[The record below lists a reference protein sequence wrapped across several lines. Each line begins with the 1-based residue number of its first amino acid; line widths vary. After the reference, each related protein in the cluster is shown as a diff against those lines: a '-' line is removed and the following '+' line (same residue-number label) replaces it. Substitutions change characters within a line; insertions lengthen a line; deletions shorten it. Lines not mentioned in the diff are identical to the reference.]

1 MRVKHLL
8 TFIIMVVALFMIF
21 SCTLPFLYVPIG
33 QAVNNIVDEY
43 DLGGENYA
51 AVFYLGD
58 LNTGDTVTENVPQ
71 VPSKTIDVSSLT
83 AQEPSYLFMVDY
95 APRARFGHKVRYVI
109 VSKTT
114 GQIADYMDAEW
125 TPLINGSSVGGV
137 GDLYDYDPSIWKWY
151 KPSWIKDI
159 EMEYINWEN
168 FAPYFPEMEE
178 AEGAIVVNGSNPH
191 HPDAGISEDA
201 NNMYEFYR
209 RFLGDD
215 WVEKLENLGNGVDA
229 LENAIENMVEKEVND
244 LSIYI
249 VTHGGSDVL
258 VMGDTRMTAQEFKE
272 MLNDFPDVTFKIIID
287 ACHSGSFIDDLKG
300 LSNVAIV
307 LTATDA
313 DHSSYGDIDDD
324 GDPNPEDTGGE
335 WTSGFLEDLIEYTS
349 NYDIWSYIISTAY
362 EYQVS
367 EKVVLY
373 WYAWES
379 ACEKDYAK
387 ELELS
392 NPQRSPE
399 YGFPKFPFSY

>member
-58 LNTGDTVTENVPQ
+58 LKAGDTVTENAPQ
-71 VPSKTIDVSSLT
+71 APSKISFALE
-83 AQEPSYLFMVDY
+83 AQEPSYLFMIDY

-114 GQIADYMDAEW
+114 GQITSDMDAEW
-125 TPLINGSSVGGV
+125 TPLVNGSSVEGIEN
-137 GDLYDYDPSIWKWY
+137 LYDYDPGTWKWY
-151 KPSWIKDI
+151 KPSWIKDVEIGEIVFDDIPSLISEI
-159 EMEYINWEN
+159 EV
-168 FAPYFPEMEE
+168 
-178 AEGAIVVNGSNPH
+178 EGAIVVNGNNPR

-201 NNMYEFYR
+201 SNMDEFYR

-215 WVEKLENLGNGVDA
+215 WVEKLEYPDNDEDDLRS
-229 LENAIENMVEKEVND
+229 AIENMVEKGVND

-249 VTHGGSDVL
+249 VTHGGRDVL
-258 VMGDTRMTAQEFKE
+258 VMGDTNMTAQEFKE
-272 MLNDFPDVTFKIIID
+272 MLNDFPNVTFKVIID
-287 ACHSGSFIDDLKG
+287 ACHSGSFVDDLDD
-300 LSNVAIV
+300 LDNVAMI

-313 DHSSYGDIDDD
+313 DHSSYGDIDGPD
-324 GDPNPEDTGGE
+324 DPNPEDTGGE
-335 WTSGFLEDLIEYTS
+335 WTSGFLEDLIEYTTDS
-349 NYDIWSYIISTAY
+349 SWWDYITGIAWQY
-362 EYQVS
+362 EIS

-387 ELELS
+387 KLGLS
-392 NPQRSPE
+392 NPQRWSR
-399 YGFPKFPFSY
+399 YGFLEEFSY

>member
-58 LNTGDTVTENVPQ
+58 LKAGDTVTENAPQ
-71 VPSKTIDVSSLT
+71 APSKISFALE
-83 AQEPSYLFMVDY
+83 AQEPSYLFMIDY

-114 GQIADYMDAEW
+114 GQITSDMDAEW
-125 TPLINGSSVGGV
+125 TPLVNGSSVEGIEN
-137 GDLYDYDPSIWKWY
+137 LYDYDPGTWKWY
-151 KPSWIKDI
+151 KPSWIKDVEIGEIVFDDIPSLISEI
-159 EMEYINWEN
+159 EV
-168 FAPYFPEMEE
+168 
-178 AEGAIVVNGSNPH
+178 EGAIVVNGNNPR

-201 NNMYEFYR
+201 SNMDEFYR

-215 WVEKLENLGNGVDA
+215 WVEKLEYPDNDEDDLRS
-229 LENAIENMVEKEVND
+229 AIENMVEKGVND
-244 LSIYI
+244 LTIYM
-249 VTHGGSDVL
+249 VTHGGRDVL
-258 VMGDTRMTAQEFKE
+258 VMGDTNMTAQEFKE
-272 MLNDFPDVTFKIIID
+272 MLNDFPNVTFKVIID
-287 ACHSGSFIDDLKG
+287 ACHSGSFVDDLDD
-300 LSNVAIV
+300 LDNVAMI

-313 DHSSYGDIDDD
+313 DHSSYGDIDGPD
-324 GDPNPEDTGGE
+324 DPNPEDTGGE
-335 WTSGFLEDLIEYTS
+335 WTSGFLEDLIEYTTDS
-349 NYDIWSYIISTAY
+349 SWWDYITGIAWQY
-362 EYQVS
+362 EIS

-387 ELELS
+387 KLGLS
-392 NPQRSPE
+392 NPQRWSR
-399 YGFPKFPFSY
+399 YGFLEGFSY

>member
-58 LNTGDTVTENVPQ
+58 LKAGDTVTENAPQ
-71 VPSKTIDVSSLT
+71 APSKISFALE
-83 AQEPSYLFMVDY
+83 AQEPSYLFMIDY

-114 GQIADYMDAEW
+114 GQITSDMDAEW
-125 TPLINGSSVGGV
+125 TPLVNGSSVEGIEN
-137 GDLYDYDPSIWKWY
+137 LYDYDPGTWKWY
-151 KPSWIKDI
+151 KPSWIKDVEIGEIVFDDIPSLISEI
-159 EMEYINWEN
+159 EV
-168 FAPYFPEMEE
+168 
-178 AEGAIVVNGSNPH
+178 EGAIVVNGNNPR

-201 NNMYEFYR
+201 SNMDEFYR

-215 WVEKLENLGNGVDA
+215 WVEKLEYPDND
-229 LENAIENMVEKEVND
+229 ENDLRSAIENMVEKRVND
-244 LSIYI
+244 LTIYI
-249 VTHGGSDVL
+249 VTHGGRDVL
-258 VMGDTRMTAQEFKE
+258 VMGNTSMTAQEFKE
-272 MLNDFPDVTFKIIID
+272 MLNDFPNVTFKIIID
-287 ACHSGSFIDDLKG
+287 ACHSGSFVDDLDD
-300 LSNVAIV
+300 LENVAII

-313 DHSSYGDIDDD
+313 DHSSYGDIDGPD
-324 GDPNPEDTGGE
+324 DPNPDDTGGE
-335 WTSGFLEDLIEYTS
+335 WTSGFLEDLIEYTTDS
-349 NYDIWSYIISTAY
+349 SWWDYITGIAWQY
-362 EYQVS
+362 EIS

-387 ELELS
+387 KLGLS
-392 NPQRSPE
+392 NPQRWSR
-399 YGFPKFPFSY
+399 YGFLEEFSY